1 MYGGFADDTV
11 DSTQRAQ
18 TLSMLRSS
26 AALSK
31 MRLKRGTAE
40 EWRLRDDLEPDTY
53 GAMLAAHW
61 AQAPTKY
68 KLDYDRFV
76 AQHATLPRDRPSAPN
91 YSVGTRGL
99 PFIDQKVTDGRYRGS
114 GLY

>member
-40 EWRLRDDLEPDTY
+40 EWRLRDDLEPDTVRSRSLSLAPAHLAFAVRSDAG
-53 GAMLAAHW
+53 GALGAGADQV
-61 AQAPTKY
+61 QA
-68 KLDYDRFV
+68 
-76 AQHATLPRDRPSAPN
+76 
-91 YSVGTRGL
+91 
-99 PFIDQKVTDGRYRGS
+99 
-114 GLY
+114 